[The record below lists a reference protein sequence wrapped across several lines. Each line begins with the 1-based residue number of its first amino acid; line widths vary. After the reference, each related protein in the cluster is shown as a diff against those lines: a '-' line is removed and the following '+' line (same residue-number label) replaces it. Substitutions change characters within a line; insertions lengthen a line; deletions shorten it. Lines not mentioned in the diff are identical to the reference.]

1 MNLITRK
8 AKSRDIPEIQR
19 LYRQLDDH
27 HASLLPAVFQPVKG
41 DARGNDLIQTCID
54 RVDAD
59 YLLAELDG
67 QMIGFLNVQQASY
80 PKYPMFRS
88 RDFAMIENAVVDKSY
103 RGKGVGTMLFHAAI
117 AWAKD
122 RDLQHVQ
129 TTVWHENVK
138 ARKFYIGKG
147 FRSMTMSLELDTKG
161 DVKPSAEGDT
171 DKPRT

>member
-8 AKSRDIPEIQR
+8 AKARDIPEIQR

-27 HASLLPAVFQPVKG
+27 HANLLPAVFQPIEG
-41 DARGNDLIQTCID
+41 DARGNDLIQICID
-54 RVDAD
+54 PDDAD

-67 QMIGFLNVQQASY
+67 QVVGFMNVQRTSY
-80 PKYPMFRS
+80 PKYPVFRP
-88 RDFAMIENAVVDKSY
+88 RDFAMIENAVVDKSH

-122 RDLQHVQ
+122 RDLQHIQ

-138 ARKFYIGKG
+138 AKDFYLDQG
-147 FRSMTMSLELDTKG
+147 FRPMTVNLELDTKG
-161 DVKPSAEGDT
+161 DAEPSAEGDA